1 MSAWFLSF
9 GLPDFS
15 ITFFWNYQSMT
26 ESFLNYLE
34 FEKRSSPHTVIAY
47 RNDLDQAEE
56 FVKLSFDQ
64 VDLSTCGH
72 SELRAWIIDL
82 VEQGL
87 SPSSINRK
95 LATLR
100 SYYKF
105 LFRSGIISK
114 EPTYKLKSLKTPKKL
129 PEFIQEETISSVLEE
144 EIYAPGFEGQRD
156 RMVMEFLYLTGV
168 RLSELTGLQWKNLNL
183 VEDQVKVLGKRQKE
197 RIIPITKTL
206 KQNIILY
213 QKVFQERFSNLDG
226 NAYFIVSNKGEK
238 SYPMMIYRIVRQYLD
253 LFAQNTRRSPHL
265 LRHTFATHLLNKG
278 ADLNAVKDL
287 LGHAN
292 LAATQVY
299 THNSMEKLKAVFEQA
314 HPKA

>member
-1 MSAWFLSF
+1 MIDSF
-9 GLPDFS
+9 
-15 ITFFWNYQSMT
+15 I
-26 ESFLNYLE
+26 NYLE
-34 FEKRSSPHTVIAY
+34 YEKRSSPHTVLAY
-47 RNDLDQAEE
+47 RNDLEQVAD
-56 FVKLSFDQ
+56 FVSLSFEMNELTQ
-64 VDLSTCGH
+64 CTH
-72 SELRAWIIDL
+72 SELRAWVIDL
-82 VEQGL
+82 VEKGL
-87 SPSSINRK
+87 STTSVNRK
-95 LATLR
+95 IATLR

-105 LFRSGIISK
+105 LLRSRLITQD
-114 EPTYKLKSLKTPKKL
+114 PTYKLKSLKNPKKL
-129 PEFIQEETISSVLEE
+129 PEFVQELTIESVLEE
-144 EIYAPGFEGQRD
+144 DVYEPTFEGQRD

-168 RLSELTGLQWKNLNL
+168 RLSELTNLRWKDLNL
-183 VEDQVKVLGKRQKE
+183 IEDHVKVLGKRKKE
-197 RIIPITKTL
+197 RIIPLTKSL

-213 QKVFQERFSNLDG
+213 QKVFEERFSKTDG
-226 NAYFIVSNKGEK
+226 NAYFIVTNRGEQ
-238 SYPMMIYRIVRQYLD
+238 SYSMLIYRIVKHYLD

>member
-1 MSAWFLSF
+1 M
-9 GLPDFS
+9 
-15 ITFFWNYQSMT
+15 I
-26 ESFLNYLE
+26 ESFINYLE
-34 FEKRSSPHTVIAY
+34 YERRSSSHTVLAY
-47 RNDLDQAEE
+47 RKDLEQAEE
-56 FVKLSFDQ
+56 FVSTSFEIQELAD
-64 VDLSTCGH
+64 CGH
-72 SELRAWIIDL
+72 PELRAWIIDL

-87 SPSSINRK
+87 SPTSVNRK

-105 LFRSGIISK
+105 LLRSRVISK
-114 EPTYKLKSLKTPKKL
+114 DPTYKLKSLKTPKKL
-129 PEFIQEETISSVLEE
+129 PEFVQEETISSVLEE
-144 EIYAPGFEGQRD
+144 EVYEPGFEGQRD
-156 RMVMEFLYLTGV
+156 KMVMEFLYLTGV
-168 RLSELTGLQWKNLNL
+168 RLSELTGLKWKDLNL

-197 RIIPITKTL
+197 RIIPITKGL
-206 KQNIILY
+206 KQNILLY
-213 QKVFQERFSNLDG
+213 QKVFEERFSKIEG
-226 NAYFIVSNKGEK
+226 NEYFITNNNGGKGY
-238 SYPMMIYRIVRQYLD
+238 SMLIYRIVKKYLD
-253 LFAQNTRRSPHL
+253 LFAQNSRRSPHL

>member
-1 MSAWFLSF
+1 MIDSF
-9 GLPDFS
+9 
-15 ITFFWNYQSMT
+15 I
-26 ESFLNYLE
+26 NYLE
-34 FEKRSSPHTVIAY
+34 YEKRSSPHTVLAY
-47 RNDLDQAEE
+47 RNDLEQVAD
-56 FVKLSFDQ
+56 FVSLSFEMKELTQ
-64 VDLSTCGH
+64 CTH
-72 SELRAWIIDL
+72 SELRAWVIDL
-82 VEQGL
+82 VEKGL
-87 SPSSINRK
+87 STTSVNRK
-95 LATLR
+95 IATLR

-105 LFRSGIISK
+105 LLRSRLITQD
-114 EPTYKLKSLKTPKKL
+114 PTYKLKSLKNPKKL
-129 PEFIQEETISSVLEE
+129 PEFVQELTIESVLEE
-144 EIYAPGFEGQRD
+144 DVYEPTFEGQRD

-168 RLSELTGLQWKNLNL
+168 RLSELTNLRWKDLNL
-183 VEDQVKVLGKRQKE
+183 IEDQVKVLGKRKKE
-197 RIIPITKTL
+197 RIIPLTKSL

-213 QKVFQERFSNLDG
+213 QKVFEERFSKTDG
-226 NAYFIVSNKGEK
+226 NAYFIVTNRGEQ
-238 SYPMMIYRIVRQYLD
+238 SYSMLIYRIVKHYLD